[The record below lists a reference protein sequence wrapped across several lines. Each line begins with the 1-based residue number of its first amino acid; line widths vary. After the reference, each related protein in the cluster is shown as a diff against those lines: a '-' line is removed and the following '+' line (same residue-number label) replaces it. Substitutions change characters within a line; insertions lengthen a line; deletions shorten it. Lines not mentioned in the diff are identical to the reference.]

1 MNISPS
7 TLRHPEC
14 VRWVGAAIRRHGV
27 EPNRLGLEILES
39 LAIESETQIAAIDDL
54 VSLGV
59 GLFLDDL
66 GSGFSTLQR
75 LFALPFD
82 TIKLDRGLLVDLR
95 TMPVETLS
103 NISALVQMGRD
114 FGVGVVLE
122 GLEDI
127 EMAEV
132 ASILGVPLG
141 QGYFFAR
148 PMLAEDVPGWAVGF
162 TFPLRTNVLSSS
174 LGALAYHWQFLRWSS
189 PHPGMV
195 ADCPLTDLIV
205 RHSTPSEVARWHAHQ
220 HGQSSDPV
228 YGQMLSDWLID
239 IVRDELPN

>member
-1 MNISPS
+1 ME
-7 TLRHPEC
+7 L
-14 VRWVGAAIRRHGV
+14 
-27 EPNRLGLEILES
+27 LES
-39 LAIESETQIAAIDDL
+39 LAIESEAQIEAIDRL
-54 VSLGV
+54 VALGV

-82 TIKLDRGLLVDLR
+82 TIKLDRGLLVDFR

-103 NISALVQMGRD
+103 NISALLQMGRD
-114 FGVGVVLE
+114 FGVGVVIE

-127 EMAEV
+127 GVAEA

-148 PMLAEDVPGWAVGF
+148 PMPAEDVTSWAAGF
-162 TFPLRTNVLSSS
+162 AFPLRANVLNSA
-174 LGALAYHWQFLRWSS
+174 LGALAYHWQFLRWAS
-189 PHPGMV
+189 PHPGIV
-195 ADCPLTDLIV
+195 ADCPLTDFIS
-205 RHSTPSEVARWHAHQ
+205 RYSTSAEVARRHAHQ
-220 HGQSSDPV
+220 HGQASNPV